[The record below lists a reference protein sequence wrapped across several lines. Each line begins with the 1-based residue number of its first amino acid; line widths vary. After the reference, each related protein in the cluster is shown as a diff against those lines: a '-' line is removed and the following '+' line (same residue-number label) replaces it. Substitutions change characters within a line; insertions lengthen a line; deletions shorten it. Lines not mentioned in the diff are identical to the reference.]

1 MVDPAVNTVLLS
13 YYSCAVPVVV
23 GNSIGGKR
31 LVEVVVLLGTTT
43 SDVSSFT
50 ATEALSIRRVLH

>member
-1 MVDPAVNTVLLS
+1 MVDPAVNTVLPS
-13 YYSCAVPVVV
+13 YHSCAVPVAV

-31 LVEVVVLLGTTT
+31 LVEVVALLGTTT
-43 SDVSSFT
+43 SEVFSFT